1 MRDGVDK
8 FKDDLRQAGENN
20 PQLLLEKLS
29 NIGLTKLQLDIMR
42 LRYIDGLL
50 IKQIPDVVRHG
61 ERWVKSE
68 HAEAIIKALDRI
80 KDSDLAEF
88 GIHYDITAKTLY
100 GVY

>member
-1 MRDGVDK
+1 MYDGVER
-8 FKDDLRQAGENN
+8 FKDDLRQAGERN
-20 PQLLLEKLS
+20 PQLLLAKLS

-50 IKQIPDVVRHG
+50 IKQIPDVVCVG
-61 ERWVKSE
+61 ERWVKTA

-80 KDSDLAEF
+80 KAPDLEEL

>member
-8 FKDDLRQAGENN
+8 FKDDLRQAGERN
-20 PQLLLEKLS
+20 PQLLLEKFS
-29 NIGLTKLQLDIMR
+29 NIGLTKLQLNIMK

-50 IKQIPDVVRHG
+50 IKQIPDVVGVG
-61 ERWVKSE
+61 ERWVKSA

-80 KDSDLAEF
+80 KDSDLAEL
-88 GIHYDITAKTLY
+88 GIHHDITAKTLY

>member
-8 FKDDLRQAGENN
+8 FKEDLRQAGERN

-29 NIGLTKLQLDIMR
+29 NIGLTKLQLNIMK

-50 IKQIPDVVRHG
+50 IKQIPDVVNVG
-61 ERWVKSE
+61 ERWVKTA
-68 HAEAIIKALDRI
+68 HAEAIIKALDQI
-80 KDSDLAEF
+80 KAPDLEEL

-100 GVY
+100 QI